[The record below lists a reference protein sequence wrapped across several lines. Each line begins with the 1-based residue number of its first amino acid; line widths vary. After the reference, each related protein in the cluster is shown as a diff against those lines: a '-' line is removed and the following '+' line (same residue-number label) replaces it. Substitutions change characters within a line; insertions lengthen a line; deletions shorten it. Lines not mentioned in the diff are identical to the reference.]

1 MKLET
6 ILEIVEK
13 ETETKLTTKNRK
25 RETVYARAIYYK
37 LARLNTRNSL
47 ARIASLVERDHATA
61 LHGLKVFDQQIS
73 VYEDAREYLEIYNKL
88 VIYIKKENSLKDR
101 EINPAAYYRKKYAT
115 TLLALR
121 KERKEKKILIDQLV
135 YRD

>member
-1 MKLET
+1 MKLEK

-13 ETETKLTTKNRK
+13 ETKTILSSKNRR

-47 ARIASLVERDHATA
+47 AKIASLVERDHATV
-61 LHGLKVFDQQIS
+61 LHGIKVFDEQIS
-73 VYEDAREYLEIYNKL
+73 VYEDAREYLEIYKKL
-88 VIYIKKENSLKDR
+88 VIYIKKENGVKDK
-101 EINPAAYYRKKYAT
+101 EINPAAYYRKKYAY

-121 KERKEKKILIDQLV
+121 EERKEKRLLKYQLLINS
-135 YRD
+135 

>member
-6 ILEIVEK
+6 ILKIVE
-13 ETETKLTTKNRK
+13 EETKTNLRAKNRR
-25 RETVYARAIYYK
+25 RELVYSRAIYYK
-37 LARLNTRNSL
+37 LARLHSRDSL
-47 ARIASLVERDHATA
+47 ARIAGIVGRDHATA

-88 VIYIKKENSLKDR
+88 VIYIKKKNGLKDKD
-101 EINPAAYYRKKYAT
+101 INPAAYYRKKYAT

-121 KERKEKKILIDQLV
+121 KERKEKRILIDQLV

>member
-1 MKLET
+1 MKLEK

-13 ETETKLTTKNRK
+13 ETKTKLTSKNRR
-25 RETVYARAIYYK
+25 REVVYARAIYYK

-47 ARIASLVERDHATA
+47 AKIASLVERDHATA

-88 VIYIKKENSLKDR
+88 HIYIKKENGVRDK
-101 EINPAAYYRKKYAT
+101 EINPAAYYRKKFAS

-121 KERKEKKILIDQLV
+121 EERKENKLLKDQLI